1 MSLKAWQW
9 EEEDRAS
16 LGPISSVN
24 SLYPSPSECH
34 MQECLKATV
43 GSQASDSDFESSSFE
58 SSEESG
64 GTLNSD
70 MPQVVPCKFVISLA
84 FPVNMGH
91 KGKRTSLFEKYK
103 KHPKMD
109 NTIAKM
115 RHFYHLE
122 YFLLPDDEEPK
133 EVDMVMFPTVA
144 KVFLESGVKTVK
156 PWREGDK
163 LWVSWAQAFT
173 ISMTKELLKKI
184 NFHKI
189 TLRLWDTKDKLS
201 KKARYYRLK
210 TTTHVDDI
218 GSSEEVRR
226 LVANQRGFSARG
238 TAEAS
243 IVTEE
248 QSHEHPP
255 ANHEKAKTHSKRLQ
269 EPETPCKNTEECEK
283 PLKTYDPST
292 VRWSVTR
299 TQGVSLAGAT
309 IMEIK
314 ELTEQASFSHLTNL
328 LDRRKS
334 QAKGK
339 DSEGKKKIPKRS
351 KKFRADQDVTL
362 AQAGPWK
369 PSVFS
374 LQLVVTPLLA
384 GEQSVVSRGSDKAAN
399 ILDCLLMLKTD
410 VPIMTEEQ
418 KQDLNPLTIKIK
430 CVSCLPAQPVPLH
443 ELERLCVPVYCK
455 YKFHKTPAHKT
466 EGRPHAPHVRFQDI
480 NVIFLGTMAPG
491 DLREYL
497 EGPPMA
503 VEVHD
508 RDRRPEE
515 CARKPT
521 LFGDD
526 PLDSQLNGQS
536 LIPPKDT
543 ETNPFESHDTL
554 WDPYGVARVSFADLL
569 LGHKY
574 LNLAVP
580 IHACEPQPVPGGG
593 GDRGRGGRSRR
604 LVAGFR
610 VPTDGAQRGPMPA
623 GRYVEAESLLKLRVD
638 VAVPLSTG
646 AAVADPQPG
655 GTRFGRIVFVFD
667 VAKLALVH
675 GLLQDVTAINSEALG
690 LASCPACGVQQVP
703 SAFRMRVTIRDRPQL
718 DAVTGFHLLDGR
730 VHVFVLE
737 GLADQGLR
745 RLWDSHQS
753 RTPEAERGGYK
764 VLYNSQLLF
773 RHRLYADLET
783 ALYRV
788 HLFRPVAQLVRHT
801 ALYLRKAMPRSA
813 FRTVARIHEICR
825 NSRDLREVIVR
836 DLLPSSAM
844 IKDLSQEFGMPLSQ
858 EELADENL
866 LALPPQPAPNLEDF
880 RRHSSALTPEIS
892 AHRDKYLRWRSAM
905 KLRDRGKD
913 SFIQKNIR
921 EAYQPGAKPPK
932 PVAKVI
938 KVAAP
943 ARQPGAK
950 PPKPVAK
957 VIKVAAPARQPV
969 CNYSVQALNAAELAK
984 KELYRELAKEPRKR
998 FTYSQNF
1005 LSATVEPV
1013 DAEEEERQAQR
1024 LSRQAWLTASGFQ
1037 VTGLRSGIG
1046 GSHQPGLR
1054 LPLLKEPAEEWT
1066 ENALFANKLRPVLDR
1081 DRWGWDRR
1089 HLDFELYKKPPP
1101 FLELPPRPAP
1111 KPATGKAGPFA
1122 VSCVRAWLSR
1132 LRSDPEDGSGVTEG
1146 NTDRDSGPV
1155 CSFFF

>member
-269 EPETPCKNTEECEK
+269 GSHQTEPETPCKNTEECEK

-443 ELERLCVPVYCK
+443 ELEDPRGRAGRVQGALQLAAAVP
-455 YKFHKTPAHKT
+455 PPPLR
-466 EGRPHAPHVRFQDI
+466 G
-480 NVIFLGTMAPG
+480 PG
-491 DLREYL
+491 DRPLPRAPVPAGGAAGAAHGAVPAQGHAQERL
-497 EGPPMA
+497 PDGGQDPRDLPQQQGPEGGDREGPPA
-503 VEVHD
+503 LVRHD
-508 RDRRPEE
+508 QGPEPGVRD
-515 CARKPT
+515 A
-521 LFGDD
+521 
-526 PLDSQLNGQS
+526 
-536 LIPPKDT
+536 
-543 ETNPFESHDTL
+543 
-554 WDPYGVARVSFADLL
+554 
-569 LGHKY
+569 
-574 LNLAVP
+574 
-580 IHACEPQPVPGGG
+580 
-593 GDRGRGGRSRR
+593 
-604 LVAGFR
+604 LVAGGTGGR
-610 VPTDGAQRGPMPA
+610 EPAGPTAAAGPQPRGLPPSQLRPDAGDLGPPGQVPAVAQRH
-623 GRYVEAESLLKLRVD
+623 EAEGPRQGQFHPEEHQRSLPAR
-638 VAVPLSTG
+638 
-646 AAVADPQPG
+646 
-655 GTRFGRIVFVFD
+655 R
-667 VAKLALVH
+667 
-675 GLLQDVTAINSEALG
+675 EA
-690 LASCPACGVQQVP
+690 
-703 SAFRMRVTIRDRPQL
+703 
-718 DAVTGFHLLDGR
+718 
-730 VHVFVLE
+730 
-737 GLADQGLR
+737 
-745 RLWDSHQS
+745 
-753 RTPEAERGGYK
+753 PEAGG
-764 VLYNSQLLF
+764 
-773 RHRLYADLET
+773 
-783 ALYRV
+783 
-788 HLFRPVAQLVRHT
+788 
-801 ALYLRKAMPRSA
+801 
-813 FRTVARIHEICR
+813 
-825 NSRDLREVIVR
+825 
-836 DLLPSSAM
+836 
-844 IKDLSQEFGMPLSQ
+844 
-858 EELADENL
+858 
-866 LALPPQPAPNLEDF
+866 
-880 RRHSSALTPEIS
+880 
-892 AHRDKYLRWRSAM
+892 
-905 KLRDRGKD
+905 
-913 SFIQKNIR
+913 
-921 EAYQPGAKPPK
+921 
-932 PVAKVI
+932 
-938 KVAAP
+938 
-943 ARQPGAK
+943 
-950 PPKPVAK
+950 
-957 VIKVAAPARQPV
+957 
-969 CNYSVQALNAAELAK
+969 
-984 KELYRELAKEPRKR
+984 
-998 FTYSQNF
+998 
-1005 LSATVEPV
+1005 
-1013 DAEEEERQAQR
+1013 
-1024 LSRQAWLTASGFQ
+1024 
-1037 VTGLRSGIG
+1037 
-1046 GSHQPGLR
+1046 
-1054 LPLLKEPAEEWT
+1054 
-1066 ENALFANKLRPVLDR
+1066 
-1081 DRWGWDRR
+1081 
-1089 HLDFELYKKPPP
+1089 
-1101 FLELPPRPAP
+1101 
-1111 KPATGKAGPFA
+1111 
-1122 VSCVRAWLSR
+1122 
-1132 LRSDPEDGSGVTEG
+1132 EG
-1146 NTDRDSGPV
+1146 D
-1155 CSFFF
+1155 

>member
-9 EEEDRAS
+9 EDEDRPS

-24 SLYPSPSECH
+24 SLYPSPSECDI
-34 MQECLKATV
+34 QECLKATV
-43 GSQASDSDFESSSFE
+43 RAQASDSDFESSSFE

-109 NTIAKM
+109 NTITKM

-133 EVDMVMFPTVA
+133 EVDMVLFPTVA
-144 KVFLESGVKTVK
+144 KVFLELGVKTVK

-173 ISMTKELLKKI
+173 ISVTKELLKKI

-189 TLRLWDTKDKLS
+189 TLRLWNTKDKLS

-210 TTTHVDDI
+210 TTTHVDDM

-226 LVANQRGFSARG
+226 LVTNHRGFSAQG
-238 TAEAS
+238 TAKAS

-248 QSHEHPP
+248 QSHELPP
-255 ANHEKAKTHSKRLQ
+255 AKHEKPRKPSKPLQ
-269 EPETPCKNTEECEK
+269 GCSHQTEPETPCKNTEEYEK
-283 PLKTYDPST
+283 SLKTYDPST
-292 VRWSVTR
+292 VRWSISR
-299 TQGVSLAGAT
+299 TQGGSLAGAT
-309 IMEIK
+309 MMEIK
-314 ELTEQASFSHLTNL
+314 ELIEQASFSNLTNL
-328 LDRRKS
+328 LDRKKS
-334 QAKGK
+334 QTKGK
-339 DSEGKKKIPKRS
+339 DLEGKKKIPKRS
-351 KKFRADQDVTL
+351 KKFRADQDMTL

-374 LQLVVTPLLA
+374 LQLAVTPLLA
-384 GEQSVVSRGSDKAAN
+384 GEQTVVSRGSDKAAN

-430 CVSCLPAQPVPLH
+430 CVSCLPAQPVPIQ

-455 YKFHKTPAHKT
+455 YKFHKTPVHKT
-466 EGRPHAPHVRFQDI
+466 EGQPHAPHVRFQDI
-480 NVIFLGTMAPG
+480 NVIFLGAMAPG

-508 RDRRPEE
+508 RDRASEE

-526 PLDSQLNGQS
+526 PLDSHLNGQS
-536 LIPPKDT
+536 LIRRKDT

-580 IHACEPQPVPGGG
+580 IQACEPQPAHGGG
-593 GDRGRGGRSRR
+593 GDGDRARGGRSRR
-604 LVAGFR
+604 VVAGFR

-623 GRYVEAESLLKLRVD
+623 GHYVEAESVLKVRVD

-667 VAKLALVH
+667 VAKPALVH
-675 GLLQDVTAINSEALG
+675 GLLQDIAAINADALG
-690 LASCPACGVQQVP
+690 LASFPAGSVQQVL
-703 SAFRMRVTIRDRPQL
+703 SAFKMRVTIRDRPQL

-730 VHVFVLE
+730 VHVLVLE

-745 RLWDSHQS
+745 RLWHSHQS
-753 RTPEAERGGYK
+753 RWVACAERGGYK

-773 RHRLYADLET
+773 RHRLYVDLET
-783 ALYRV
+783 VLYHV

-813 FRTVARIHEICR
+813 FRAVARIHEICR

-836 DLLPSSAM
+836 DLLPSAAM

-858 EELADENL
+858 EELADEKL

-880 RRHSSALTPEIS
+880 RSHNSTLTSEI
-892 AHRDKYLRWRSAM
+892 L
-905 KLRDRGKD
+905 
-913 SFIQKNIR
+913 KNIR

-932 PVAKVI
+932 PVAKAI
-938 KVAAP
+938 K
-943 ARQPGAK
+943 
-950 PPKPVAK
+950 
-957 VIKVAAPARQPV
+957 IAAPARQPV
-969 CNYSVQALNAAELAK
+969 CNYSIQALNAAELAK
-984 KELYRELAKEPRKR
+984 KELYREMAKEPRKR

-1013 DAEEEERQAQR
+1013 DVEEEERKAQR
-1024 LSRQAWLTASGFQ
+1024 MSRQAWLTASGFQ
-1037 VTGLRSGIG
+1037 VTGLKSGIG
-1046 GSHQPGLR
+1046 GSHQPGLG

-1122 VSCVRAWLSR
+1122 ASCVGAWLSR
-1132 LRSDPEDGSGVTEG
+1132 LRWDAEDGSGLIEG

-1155 CSFFF
+1155 CSFFFF